1 MKQHASG
8 VSVLRKEVSIST
20 TQFHPCGIFHLNSRG
35 REGVREVIDVMHC
48 YAVGAYY
55 LQPAPNCL
63 PRQVADRSGAGD
75 ADAGL
80 SVNVSTKF
88 FNDSL

>member
-1 MKQHASG
+1 M
-8 VSVLRKEVSIST
+8 
-20 TQFHPCGIFHLNSRG
+20 
-35 REGVREVIDVMHC
+35 IDVMHC
-48 YAVGAYY
+48 YAVGAYYY

-88 FNDSL
+88 FNYKMRYSETKQTPMSIILKLTAGGDK